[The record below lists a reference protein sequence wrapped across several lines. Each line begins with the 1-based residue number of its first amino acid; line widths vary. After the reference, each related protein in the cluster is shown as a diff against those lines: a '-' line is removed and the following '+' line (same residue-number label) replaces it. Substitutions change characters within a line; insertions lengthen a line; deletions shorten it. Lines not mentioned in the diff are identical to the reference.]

1 MKLSVPLTIA
11 AMLMVP
17 AASASTA
24 GPGTV
29 HNIYVMDNG
38 VVLFHLTGGRTA
50 PPACGTSYPARWAF
64 DGTGPVGQARLSFLL
79 TAYTAQKPVAIHGAA
94 TCPDWA
100 DTETVSHF
108 MTAD

>member
-1 MKLSVPLTIA
+1 MPSISLSLVSTARI
-11 AMLMVP
+11 
-17 AASASTA
+17 ASTA

-38 VVLFHLTGGRTA
+38 VVLFHLTGARTA
-50 PPACGTSYPARWAF
+50 APACGSAYPERWAF

-79 TAYTAQKPVAIHGAA
+79 TAYTAQKPVAVHGTSAC
-94 TCPDWA
+94 TNWA